1 MNAFVFAGLT
11 GNLPFEKVKKV
22 MTVIKLNY
30 CSITQNMLVTEPESR
45 VHVLMTESDQRCF

>member
-1 MNAFVFAGLT
+1 MNAFVFAGVT
-11 GNLPFEKVKKV
+11 GNLPFEKEEIT
-22 MTVIKLNY
+22 TVIKLNY